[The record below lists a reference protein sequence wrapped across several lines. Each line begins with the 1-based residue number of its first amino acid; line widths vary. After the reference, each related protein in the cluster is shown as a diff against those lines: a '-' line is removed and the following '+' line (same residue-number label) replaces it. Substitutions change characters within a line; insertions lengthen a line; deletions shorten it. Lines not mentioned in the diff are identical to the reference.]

1 MNNTKKLVLAGLFVA
16 LSVVGGALIIIP
28 VGLAKAAPVQHFMN
42 VLTAVTLGPWYAVG
56 CAFVTSIIRNLIGTG
71 SIMAFPGSMVGA
83 LLAGLVYRRFP
94 NLAAAAVGEVFGTGI
109 LGAML
114 AALMALPF
122 LGTKVAIFGYVP
134 SFFLSTLVGA
144 TASALLLKAFKARGL
159 LDRFKDN

>member
-1 MNNTKKLVLAGLFVA
+1 MNNTKKLVLAGLFIA

-94 NLAAAAVGEVFGTGI
+94 NLAAAAVGEVFGT
-109 LGAML
+109 AML

-122 LGTKVAIFGYVP
+122 LGTNVAIFGYVP